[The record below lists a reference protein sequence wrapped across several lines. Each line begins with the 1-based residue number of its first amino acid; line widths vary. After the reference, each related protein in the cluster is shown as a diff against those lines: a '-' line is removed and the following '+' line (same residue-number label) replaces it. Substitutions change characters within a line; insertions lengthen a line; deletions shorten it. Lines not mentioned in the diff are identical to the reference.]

1 MYNYT
6 KVQLHRASPDT
17 AFVNSPE
24 MYVYKSMCLEH
35 LALMP
40 GILAKHGWSNFKI
53 DEKGALDLR
62 RKILPTD
69 LSDQVEKAFSDVSM
83 LYVKAVQ
90 ADQAMA
96 AVRCLVAQPWSPP
109 ALRILTM
116 SLSLY
121 RKGIGRITSIKS
133 LDTCM

>member
-1 MYNYT
+1 M
-6 KVQLHRASPDT
+6 HRGSLGS
-17 AFVNSPE
+17 AFENPPVI
-24 MYVYKSMCLEH
+24 YVYKSTCLDD

-62 RKILPTD
+62 QKILPTD
-69 LSDQVEKAFSDVSM
+69 LSDQIEKAFSDVSKV
-83 LYVKAVQ
+83 YVRAGL

-109 ALRILTM
+109 ALRILTP
-116 SLSLY
+116 
-121 RKGIGRITSIKS
+121 
-133 LDTCM
+133 

>member
-1 MYNYT
+1 M
-6 KVQLHRASPDT
+6 HRGSHGLASE
-17 AFVNSPE
+17 NSPGI
-24 MYVYKSMCLEH
+24 YVYKSTCLDD
-35 LALMP
+35 LALFP